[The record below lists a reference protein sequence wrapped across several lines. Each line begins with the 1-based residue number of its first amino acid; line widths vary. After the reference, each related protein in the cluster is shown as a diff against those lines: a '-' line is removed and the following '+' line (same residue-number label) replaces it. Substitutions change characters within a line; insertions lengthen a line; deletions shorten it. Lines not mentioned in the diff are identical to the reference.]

1 MKVLLKEDVEKL
13 GYAGEVHAVAD
24 GYGRNFL
31 IPRGLAVKATDQAMN
46 QAKSWSNR
54 AAARRAQLKAQYE
67 DLSQRITGTTVTFV
81 AKAGETGKLYGSVT
95 MNDVVEKLNAQ
106 LGTTLDRRLVEGDPL
121 RQLGTH
127 PITVRLSG
135 DYQPQL
141 TVVIQSEAE
150 VAAAAE
156 AAAAA
161 VAYVEPPALEEII
174 EVPAE

>member
-46 QAKSWSNR
+46 QAKIWR
-54 AAARRAQLKAQYE
+54 EKAAARRAQLKAQHE
-67 DLSQRITGTTVTFV
+67 DLARRISAVSLNFV

-95 MNDVVEKLNAQ
+95 MNDVTEKLNSV
-106 LGTTLDRRLVEGDPL
+106 LGTSLDRRLFEGDPL

-127 PITVRLSG
+127 HITVRLSG
-135 DYQPQL
+135 EHHPQVK
-141 TVVIQSEAE
+141 VVIQSEEQAL
-150 VAAAAE
+150 AATAPIPDVE
-156 AAAAA
+156 AF
-161 VAYVEPPALEEII
+161 PAGAPI
-174 EVPAE
+174 E

>member
-46 QAKSWSNR
+46 QAKNWRDR
-54 AAARRAQLKAQYE
+54 ASARRAQIKAQHDE
-67 DLSQRITGTTVTFV
+67 LSRRISETTVHFV

-95 MNDVVEKLNAQ
+95 MNDVVEKLNAK
-106 LGTTLDRRLVEGDPL
+106 LGTTLDRRLVEGDPI

-127 PITVRLSG
+127 HIVVRLSG
-135 DYQPQL
+135 DYQPQM
-141 TVVIQSEAE
+141 TVVIQSTEEA
-150 VAAAAE
+150 A

-161 VAYVEPPALEEII
+161 VAAPAEVEAVEVA